1 MANISPAEHSHG
13 IDLESALDF
22 LNTLHPGHGRTDE
35 QHQRDEHLASP
46 ADAAMWFLEHELVH
60 PDAGI
65 RISETD
71 LARIRRVRSALRE
84 VVDAVVEGR
93 KPEPDAVYLV
103 NATLEMRRPT
113 RLELDG
119 SALRIGHRH
128 ADTPVDDA
136 LALIAEAIIE
146 ELATGRP
153 ERMRVCANDRCR
165 WAFFDSSPTGRR
177 RWCDMRSCGN
187 QAKAARYRARLK
199 EESRADET
207 PSPPELARGASC
219 RTDRGPHTRDR
230 RPASADRTLMWRIF
244 LPVPSMRPS
253 GFGRS
258 APSASW
264 RFTQPPCGIRA
275 KSRSRIF
282 IDRPKASSPLPGSY
296 WTTTSG
302 SSARMMASSARA
314 AAWTSGV
321 CEARFSSQV
330 ANFSI
335 EGALSPRGRRG

>member
-1 MANISPAEHSHG
+1 MANLSPAEHSHG

-35 QHQRDEHLASP
+35 QHQRDEHLTSP

-65 RISETD
+65 RIGED
-71 LARIRRVRSALRE
+71 ELARIRRVRSALRE
-84 VVDAVVEGR
+84 VVDSVVQGR
-93 KPEPDAVYLV
+93 APEPDAVYLV
-103 NATLEMRRPT
+103 NATLEARRPT

-119 SALRIGHRH
+119 TALRIGHRH

-153 ERMRVCANDRCR
+153 ERLRVCANDRCR

-199 EESRADET
+199 EE
-207 PSPPELARGASC
+207 
-219 RTDRGPHTRDR
+219 
-230 RPASADRTLMWRIF
+230 
-244 LPVPSMRPS
+244 
-253 GFGRS
+253 
-258 APSASW
+258 
-264 RFTQPPCGIRA
+264 A
-275 KSRSRIF
+275 KS
-282 IDRPKASSPLPGSY
+282 DEAATRP
-296 WTTTSG
+296 
-302 SSARMMASSARA
+302 
-314 AAWTSGV
+314 
-321 CEARFSSQV
+321 
-330 ANFSI
+330 N
-335 EGALSPRGRRG
+335 

>member
-35 QHQRDEHLASP
+35 QHDRDEHLASP

-60 PDAGI
+60 ADAGI
-65 RISETD
+65 RIGDNE

-84 VVDAVVEGR
+84 VVDSVVQDR
-93 KPEPDAVYLV
+93 TPEPDAVHLV
-103 NATLEMRRPT
+103 NATLEARRPT

-119 SALRIGHRH
+119 TALRIGHRH

-153 ERMRVCANDRCR
+153 ERLRVCANDRCR

-199 EESRADET
+199 EE
-207 PSPPELARGASC
+207 
-219 RTDRGPHTRDR
+219 
-230 RPASADRTLMWRIF
+230 
-244 LPVPSMRPS
+244 
-253 GFGRS
+253 
-258 APSASW
+258 
-264 RFTQPPCGIRA
+264 A
-275 KSRSRIF
+275 KS
-282 IDRPKASSPLPGSY
+282 DE
-296 WTTTSG
+296 
-302 SSARMMASSARA
+302 A
-314 AAWTSGV
+314 AA
-321 CEARFSSQV
+321 RP
-330 ANFSI
+330 N
-335 EGALSPRGRRG
+335 

>member
-1 MANISPAEHSHG
+1 MANLSPAEHSHG

-35 QHQRDEHLASP
+35 QHQRDEHLASST
-46 ADAAMWFLEHELVH
+46 DAAMWFLEHELVH

-65 RISETD
+65 RIGEAE

-84 VVDAVVEGR
+84 VVDSVVDGR
-93 KPEPDAVYLV
+93 MPEPDAVYLV
-103 NATLEMRRPT
+103 NATLEARRPT

-119 SALRIGHRH
+119 KALRIGHRH

-153 ERMRVCANDRCR
+153 ERLRVCANDRCR

-199 EESRADET
+199 EEAKADEAV
-207 PSPPELARGASC
+207 AR
-219 RTDRGPHTRDR
+219 P
-230 RPASADRTLMWRIF
+230 
-244 LPVPSMRPS
+244 
-253 GFGRS
+253 
-258 APSASW
+258 
-264 RFTQPPCGIRA
+264 
-275 KSRSRIF
+275 
-282 IDRPKASSPLPGSY
+282 
-296 WTTTSG
+296 
-302 SSARMMASSARA
+302 
-314 AAWTSGV
+314 
-321 CEARFSSQV
+321 
-330 ANFSI
+330 N
-335 EGALSPRGRRG
+335 

>member
-1 MANISPAEHSHG
+1 MANINPAEHSHG

-22 LNTLHPGHGRTDE
+22 LNTLHPGHGRTDD
-35 QHQRDEHLASP
+35 QHERDEHLASP
-46 ADAAMWFLEHELVH
+46 ADAAVWFLEQDLVH
-60 PDAGI
+60 PDAGV
-65 RISETD
+65 RISDAD

-93 KPEPDAVYLV
+93 TPDADAVHLV

-153 ERMRVCANDRCR
+153 ERLRVCANDRCR

-199 EESRADET
+199 EESKAE
-207 PSPPELARGASC
+207 E
-219 RTDRGPHTRDR
+219 RT
-230 RPASADRTLMWRIF
+230 
-244 LPVPSMRPS
+244 
-253 GFGRS
+253 GR
-258 APSASW
+258 
-264 RFTQPPCGIRA
+264 Q
-275 KSRSRIF
+275 
-282 IDRPKASSPLPGSY
+282 
-296 WTTTSG
+296 
-302 SSARMMASSARA
+302 
-314 AAWTSGV
+314 
-321 CEARFSSQV
+321 
-330 ANFSI
+330 N
-335 EGALSPRGRRG
+335 

>member
-1 MANISPAEHSHG
+1 MANLSPAEHSHG

-65 RISETD
+65 RIGDNE
-71 LARIRRVRSALRE
+71 LNRIRRVRSALRE
-84 VVDAVVEGR
+84 VVDSVVQGR
-93 KPEPDAVYLV
+93 TPEADAVYLV
-103 NATLEMRRPT
+103 NATLEARRPT

-119 SALRIGHRH
+119 TALRIGHRH

-153 ERMRVCANDRCR
+153 ERLRVCANDRCR

-199 EESRADET
+199 EE
-207 PSPPELARGASC
+207 
-219 RTDRGPHTRDR
+219 
-230 RPASADRTLMWRIF
+230 
-244 LPVPSMRPS
+244 
-253 GFGRS
+253 
-258 APSASW
+258 
-264 RFTQPPCGIRA
+264 A
-275 KSRSRIF
+275 KS
-282 IDRPKASSPLPGSY
+282 DE
-296 WTTTSG
+296 
-302 SSARMMASSARA
+302 A
-314 AAWTSGV
+314 AA
-321 CEARFSSQV
+321 RP
-330 ANFSI
+330 N
-335 EGALSPRGRRG
+335 

>member
-1 MANISPAEHSHG
+1 MANLSPAEHSHG

-65 RISETD
+65 RIGDDE

-84 VVDAVVEGR
+84 VVDSVVQGR
-93 KPEPDAVYLV
+93 MPERDAVYLV
-103 NATLEMRRPT
+103 NATLEARRPT

-119 SALRIGHRH
+119 TALRIGHRH

-153 ERMRVCANDRCR
+153 ERLRVCANDRCR

-199 EESRADET
+199 EE
-207 PSPPELARGASC
+207 
-219 RTDRGPHTRDR
+219 
-230 RPASADRTLMWRIF
+230 
-244 LPVPSMRPS
+244 
-253 GFGRS
+253 
-258 APSASW
+258 
-264 RFTQPPCGIRA
+264 A
-275 KSRSRIF
+275 KS
-282 IDRPKASSPLPGSY
+282 DE
-296 WTTTSG
+296 
-302 SSARMMASSARA
+302 A
-314 AAWTSGV
+314 AA
-321 CEARFSSQV
+321 RP
-330 ANFSI
+330 N
-335 EGALSPRGRRG
+335 

>member
-22 LNTLHPGHGRTDE
+22 LNTLHPGHSRTDE

-46 ADAAMWFLEHELVH
+46 RDAAMWFLEQDLVH
-60 PDAGI
+60 PEAGLL
-65 RISETD
+65 ISDTD

-93 KPEPDAVYLV
+93 TPEADAVHLV

-153 ERMRVCANDRCR
+153 ERLRVCANDRCR

-199 EESRADET
+199 EESKSEAE
-207 PSPPELARGASC
+207 
-219 RTDRGPHTRDR
+219 PH
-230 RPASADRTLMWRIF
+230 RP
-244 LPVPSMRPS
+244 
-253 GFGRS
+253 
-258 APSASW
+258 
-264 RFTQPPCGIRA
+264 
-275 KSRSRIF
+275 
-282 IDRPKASSPLPGSY
+282 
-296 WTTTSG
+296 
-302 SSARMMASSARA
+302 
-314 AAWTSGV
+314 
-321 CEARFSSQV
+321 
-330 ANFSI
+330 N
-335 EGALSPRGRRG
+335 

>member
-1 MANISPAEHSHG
+1 MPNISPAEHSHG

-46 ADAAMWFLEHELVH
+46 TDAAMWFLEQDLVH
-60 PDAGI
+60 PDAGLL
-65 RISETD
+65 ISDAD

-93 KPEPDAVYLV
+93 KPEPDAVHLV

-153 ERMRVCANDRCR
+153 ERLRVCANDRCR

-199 EESRADET
+199 EEAAADEKV
-207 PSPPELARGASC
+207 
-219 RTDRGPHTRDR
+219 TR
-230 RPASADRTLMWRIF
+230 P
-244 LPVPSMRPS
+244 
-253 GFGRS
+253 
-258 APSASW
+258 
-264 RFTQPPCGIRA
+264 
-275 KSRSRIF
+275 
-282 IDRPKASSPLPGSY
+282 
-296 WTTTSG
+296 
-302 SSARMMASSARA
+302 
-314 AAWTSGV
+314 
-321 CEARFSSQV
+321 
-330 ANFSI
+330 N
-335 EGALSPRGRRG
+335 

>member
-35 QHQRDEHLASP
+35 QHQRDEHLATP
-46 ADAAMWFLEHELVH
+46 ADAAMWFLEQELVH

-65 RISETD
+65 RIGDAD

-84 VVDAVVEGR
+84 VVDSVVEGR

-153 ERMRVCANDRCR
+153 DRLRVCANDRCR
-165 WAFFDSSPTGRR
+165 WAFYDSSPTGRR

-199 EESRADET
+199 EESKAE
-207 PSPPELARGASC
+207 EAQAR
-219 RTDRGPHTRDR
+219 P
-230 RPASADRTLMWRIF
+230 
-244 LPVPSMRPS
+244 
-253 GFGRS
+253 
-258 APSASW
+258 
-264 RFTQPPCGIRA
+264 
-275 KSRSRIF
+275 
-282 IDRPKASSPLPGSY
+282 
-296 WTTTSG
+296 
-302 SSARMMASSARA
+302 
-314 AAWTSGV
+314 
-321 CEARFSSQV
+321 
-330 ANFSI
+330 N
-335 EGALSPRGRRG
+335 